1 MYNPLKN
8 TTMKKLLTIIT
19 LALAMQSCICIKIT
33 HPSYVEAGFMRD
45 LTSEQKNNVYWTS
58 DSTLLSDLTNDG
70 RIYAINPNQMKELLA
85 TQEKA
90 IIYRWL
96 TICKSENCTSLGL
109 TQSYCDEKGIELY
122 VITDSYTE
130 AFTQIVSIKNPMF
143 SMNIGYFQT
152 QTKTG
157 EIREEFY
164 KILLGD
170 KYDKKN
176 YGRFYY
182 FENGEFIRQYN
193 DILEATA
200 N

>member
-1 MYNPLKN
+1 
-8 TTMKKLLTIIT
+8 MKKLLTIIT

>member
-1 MYNPLKN
+1 ME
-8 TTMKKLLTIIT
+8 KLILFVL
-19 LALAMQSCICIKIT
+19 LALAMQSCICIKVV
-33 HPSYVEAGFMRD
+33 HPSYVEASFMRN

-58 DSTLLSDLTNDG
+58 DSTSLINLTNDG
-70 RIYAINPNQMKELLA
+70 RIYAVIPNQIKELLS
-85 TQEKA
+85 TKEKVV
-90 IIYRWL
+90 IYKWL
-96 TICKSENCTSLGL
+96 PICSSENSTSLGL
-109 TQSYCDEKGIELY
+109 TQSYCDEMGIELY

-130 AFTQIVSIKNPMF
+130 AFLQIESIKNPMF